1 MQRSRRFL
9 QGGNTDLGK
18 FYAEETKRFG
28 GWGWSMI
35 CDLKVEKAI
44 TENLKVGVVRIVL
57 H

>member
-9 QGGNTDLGK
+9 QGGNTDLHK
-18 FYAEETKRFG
+18 FYAEETEIVG
-28 GWGWSMI
+28 GGRLMV

-44 TENLKVGVVRIVL
+44 TENLKVGVMRIVL